1 MRASAGASELAS
13 GRRTR
18 DPVADPDLRAS
29 PRYALDVRRLVP
41 LLLCLSSC
49 LPGNDDDTSDET
61 GACASEPEFV
71 PLIDHA
77 AWEFAPAE
85 EDPLA
90 EHRPATVE
98 CGIAGWYVDDGELEV
113 DTNFC
118 NYAAIRQPI
127 LRPIEACSTL
137 EIAFYH
143 FDLTA
148 PEPVSAHVAMLIDGQ
163 IVWEKFIEVPGD
175 AAVYE
180 EQFPAPF
187 AAPAGSEIMLHLHN
201 HGQNTWALLE
211 FNVGS

>member
-1 MRASAGASELAS
+1 
-13 GRRTR
+13 
-18 DPVADPDLRAS
+18 
-29 PRYALDVRRLVP
+29 VRRLGP
-41 LLLCLSSC
+41 LLVLCTASGC
-49 LPGNDDDTSDET
+49 LPGNDDEGSGGDGD
-61 GACASEPEFV
+61 GAAECADEPEFV
-71 PLIDHA
+71 SLIDHA

-90 EHRPATVE
+90 DHRPEMVE
-98 CGIAGWYVDDGELEV
+98 CGVAGWYVLDQELEV

-127 LRPIEACSTL
+127 LEPIPACATIG
-137 EIAFYH
+137 IAFYH

-148 PEPVSAHVAMLIDGQ
+148 PEPAQAHAAILLDGQ
-163 IVWEKFIEVPGD
+163 IIWEQMIEIPGD

-180 EQFPAPF
+180 EKIPAPF

-211 FNVGS
+211 LELGR